1 MVQKK
6 RNIFLDKYTSFNNTL
21 TANNNIIIKIN
32 THSNKNLK
40 NNKNEQFLQ
49 QNKKKFKIKNILFN
63 ESLPLNNNLNK
74 NFFQENISINNEIGK
89 AQFFDKK
96 QTKMKNGMISY
107 QNKIK
112 DNKINK
118 YNNSNKKLK
127 IDKNISL
134 ERSYDIIFENKK
146 RNMSNFKKLLKTY
159 NFNSP
164 NYISKNN
171 NSLSLSRNINYSPT
185 INLNDRTLSINR
197 KNINN
202 NKLKNLANIRKKN
215 VNNLIVN
222 RIKRNIIKKKIKF
235 NKNVEEGSTK
245 QFIKKVQSKEKL
257 RLKKSKKKLSICI
270 YLKDS
275 NSKNLTNS
283 WKNIE
288 IYNTELNKINKIKES
303 PSFKILNAINKK
315 ICLRTN
321 NKNII
326 IKNTNKLYN
335 NEIKIKKRKL
345 RNSLI
350 KKDNKKNKEII
361 KSRNESVT
369 IKKNVSDYFISLT
382 NNSDLNELKTNSII
396 Q

>member
-1 MVQKK
+1 M
-6 RNIFLDKYTSFNNTL
+6 INN
-21 TANNNIIIKIN
+21 KIN

-146 RNMSNFKKLLKTY
+146 SNMSNFKKVLKTY

-185 INLNDRTLSINR
+185 INLNDRTLSINS

-315 ICLRTN
+315 ISLRTN

>member
-1 MVQKK
+1 M
-6 RNIFLDKYTSFNNTL
+6 
-21 TANNNIIIKIN
+21 
-32 THSNKNLK
+32 
-40 NNKNEQFLQ
+40 
-49 QNKKKFKIKNILFN
+49 
-63 ESLPLNNNLNK
+63 
-74 NFFQENISINNEIGK
+74 
-89 AQFFDKK
+89 
-96 QTKMKNGMISY
+96 
-107 QNKIK
+107 
-112 DNKINK
+112 
-118 YNNSNKKLK
+118 
-127 IDKNISL
+127 
-134 ERSYDIIFENKK
+134 
-146 RNMSNFKKLLKTY
+146 
-159 NFNSP
+159 
-164 NYISKNN
+164 
-171 NSLSLSRNINYSPT
+171 
-185 INLNDRTLSINR
+185 
-197 KNINN
+197 
-202 NKLKNLANIRKKN
+202 
-215 VNNLIVN
+215 N

-257 RLKKSKKKLSICI
+257 RLNKSKKKLSICI

-382 NNSDLNELKTNSII
+382 NNSDLNELKTNSITNKK
-396 Q
+396 

>member
-1 MVQKK
+1 
-6 RNIFLDKYTSFNNTL
+6 
-21 TANNNIIIKIN
+21 
-32 THSNKNLK
+32 
-40 NNKNEQFLQ
+40 
-49 QNKKKFKIKNILFN
+49 
-63 ESLPLNNNLNK
+63 
-74 NFFQENISINNEIGK
+74 
-89 AQFFDKK
+89 
-96 QTKMKNGMISY
+96 MKNGMISY

-146 RNMSNFKKLLKTY
+146 SNMSNFKKVLKTY

-185 INLNDRTLSINR
+185 INLNDRALSINR

-315 ICLRTN
+315 ISLRTN

>member
-1 MVQKK
+1 
-6 RNIFLDKYTSFNNTL
+6 
-21 TANNNIIIKIN
+21 
-32 THSNKNLK
+32 
-40 NNKNEQFLQ
+40 
-49 QNKKKFKIKNILFN
+49 
-63 ESLPLNNNLNK
+63 
-74 NFFQENISINNEIGK
+74 
-89 AQFFDKK
+89 
-96 QTKMKNGMISY
+96 MKNGMISY

-118 YNNSNKKLK
+118 NNNSNKKLK
-127 IDKNISL
+127 IDKNIFL

-146 RNMSNFKKLLKTY
+146 SNMSNFKKVLKTY

-171 NSLSLSRNINYSPT
+171 NNLSLSAKKINLSGEKKRSKISRNINYSPT
-185 INLNDRTLSINR
+185 INLNNRTLSINR

-202 NKLKNLANIRKKN
+202 NKLKNLTNIRKKN

-222 RIKRNIIKKKIKF
+222 RIKRNIIKNKKKIKF
-235 NKNVEEGSTK
+235 NKNNEEGYTK
-245 QFIKKVQSKEKL
+245 QFIKRVQSKEKL
-257 RLKKSKKKLSICI
+257 RLNKSKKKLSICI

-283 WKNIE
+283 WKKIE
-288 IYNTELNKINKIKES
+288 IYNTEINKINKIKES
-303 PSFKILNAINKK
+303 PSFKTLNAKNKK
-315 ICLRTN
+315 ISLRTN

-335 NEIKIKKRKL
+335 NEIKFKKRKL

-361 KSRNESVT
+361 KSRNESIT

-382 NNSDLNELKTNSII
+382 NNSDLNELKANSITNKK
-396 Q
+396 